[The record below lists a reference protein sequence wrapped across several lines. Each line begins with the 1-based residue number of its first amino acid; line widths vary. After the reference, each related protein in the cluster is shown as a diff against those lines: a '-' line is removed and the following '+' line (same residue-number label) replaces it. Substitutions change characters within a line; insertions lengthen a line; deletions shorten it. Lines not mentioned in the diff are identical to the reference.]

1 MEKRQNSRIL
11 YEYTNTNL
19 GYSNFEGGI
28 MYEYS
33 KRSSKFKYF
42 VLIFFLMVVVSA
54 GSIFIYSMYTKI
66 DIKDYTASPE
76 VTATRLYSEAENA
89 KEDFSNVLEDVT
101 KGVVGISK
109 IKNTGTAILDWDAT
123 DELGL
128 GSGIIVSENGYIVTN
143 WHVAGSK
150 YSTCYVTTDN
160 GDIYS
165 GNVVWADSDLDLAI
179 VKINVKGLRFLEL
192 GDSDNIKLGQEVC
205 AIGNPI
211 GIEFQRTVTSGII
224 SGLDRTIKIEDKNG
238 EAYMEDLIQTDASIN
253 SGNSGGPLI
262 NKDGQVIGINSI
274 KITSAEGIGF
284 AIPINIIKPIIE
296 SYIQNGNFEE
306 AYLGIF
312 AYDTEVNK
320 YLNSSLDFNNGIYV
334 VKISAD
340 GPAVRSGIKVGDV
353 ITKIDEKEIN
363 KMSELRNYIYTKKTG
378 DKVNLTIN
386 RKNREHTIEITLGK
400 R

>member
-1 MEKRQNSRIL
+1 
-11 YEYTNTNL
+11 
-19 GYSNFEGGI
+19 

-33 KRSSKFKYF
+33 KRPSKFKNF
-42 VLIFFLMVVVSA
+42 MLIFLLMVIVSV

-66 DIKDYTASPE
+66 NIEDYSSTPE
-76 VTATRLYSEAENA
+76 ATATRLYSDAENT
-89 KEDFSNVLEDVT
+89 KEQEEFSNVLEEVT

-109 IKNTGTAILDWDAT
+109 IKNTGTAILDSNAT
-123 DELGL
+123 EELGL

-143 WHVAGSK
+143 WHVAGNK
-150 YSTCYVTTDN
+150 YSTCYVTADN
-160 GDIYS
+160 GEIYS

-179 VKINVKGLRFLEL
+179 VKINASGLKFLNL
-192 GDSDNIKLGQEVC
+192 GDSDTIKLGQEVC

-224 SGLDRTIKIEDKNG
+224 SGLDRTIKVEDENG
-238 EAYMEDLIQTDASIN
+238 ESYMEDLIQTDASIN

-262 NKDGQVIGINSI
+262 NKNGEVIGINSI

-296 SYIQNGNFEE
+296 SYIQNDKFEE
-306 AYLGIF
+306 GYLGIF

-320 YLNSSLDFNNGIYV
+320 YLNSDLDFNSGIYV
-334 VKISAD
+334 VKISTD
-340 GPAVRSGIKVGDV
+340 GPAVRSGLKIGDI
-353 ITKIDEKEIN
+353 ITKIDDREIN
-363 KMSELRNYIYTKKTG
+363 KMSELRNYIYTKAPG
-378 DKVNLTIN
+378 DKVSLTIN
-386 RKNREHTIEITLGK
+386 RNNKEYTIEITLGK